1 MKKRSKLK
9 ETIIKEVE
17 FQSCIK
23 TNPRILAKKIP
34 MIQQIEIR
42 LNSMS
47 RGFHNI
53 DRVIS
58 GAFNKLPD
66 IGLINIFVKHT
77 SAGLMINENAD
88 PDVQVDLQSLLD
100 KMAPEG
106 APFYQHT
113 MEGRDDM
120 PAHFKSSVFGQSL
133 TVPVTN
139 GKLNLGT
146 WQSIF
151 FCEFRNYG
159 GSRTIVVTV
168 YG

>member
-1 MKKRSKLK
+1 
-9 ETIIKEVE
+9 
-17 FQSCIK
+17 
-23 TNPRILAKKIP
+23 

-159 GSRTIVVTV
+159 GSRTIVVTLHS
-168 YG
+168 